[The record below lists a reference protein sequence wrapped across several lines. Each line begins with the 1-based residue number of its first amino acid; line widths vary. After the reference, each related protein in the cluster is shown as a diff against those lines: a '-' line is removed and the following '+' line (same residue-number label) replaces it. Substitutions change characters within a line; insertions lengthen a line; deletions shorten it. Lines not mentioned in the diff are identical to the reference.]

1 MGIFNRKPK
10 PQTMQE
16 LLESN
21 PEFKHYIEETMYH
34 VWYRGT
40 LATGEDSLDNFINLF
55 YSNYEGGVQPSE
67 MAHTLI
73 NMGGNLNV

>member
-1 MGIFNRKPK
+1 MGLFKRKPK
-10 PQTMQE
+10 TMQE
-16 LLESN
+16 LLESDA
-21 PEFKHYIEETMYH
+21 EFRAYIEKTMYH

-55 YSNYEGGVQPSE
+55 WANYEGGVQPSQ

-73 NMGGNLNV
+73 NMGGKING